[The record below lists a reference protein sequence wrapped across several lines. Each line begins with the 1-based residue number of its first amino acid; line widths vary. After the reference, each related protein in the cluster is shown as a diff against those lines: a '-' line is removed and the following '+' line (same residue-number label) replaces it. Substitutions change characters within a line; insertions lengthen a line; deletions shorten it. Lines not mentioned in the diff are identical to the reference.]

1 MSVDPRLTIRGIQEL
16 QRANAKM
23 IKALKPE
30 GARGR
35 AVQYGLTAGQRKA
48 QAITHVGRYLVGGA
62 YVGGGSLKASHRM
75 KYDAGGGR
83 AEGTIYIDP
92 TTRNPVT
99 NALPSIY
106 GVYEHG
112 HGGTHRFYE
121 RVVEEHGK
129 SISDGMIRTILKDF
143 PTGNEFPG
151 LHD

>member
-1 MSVDPRLTIRGIQEL
+1 MSVDPRLTITGIQKL
-16 QRANAKM
+16 QQANAQM
-23 IKALKPE
+23 INALKPS

-35 AVQYGLTAGQRKA
+35 AVKYGLTEGQRYA
-48 QAITHVGRYLVGGA
+48 QAITHVGRYKVGGNWI
-62 YVGGGSLKASHRM
+62 GGGSLKASHRM

-112 HGGTHRFYE
+112 HGDTHRFYE
-121 RVVEEHGK
+121 RVIEERGK
-129 SISDGMIRTILKDF
+129 RISDGMIGVITGAF
-143 PTGNEFPG
+143 PKGG
-151 LHD
+151 